1 MYSRGGLRSKQLFRL
16 TEFDFHK
23 SHVLLQRLII
33 QLQRVN
39 LFLKLFNELVLVILR
54 WFITTS
60 ITGDR
65 IRPKR
70 KSRHRG
76 QCTSG
81 PKIDADVLKRY
92 GVLYM
97 V

>member
-1 MYSRGGLRSKQLFRL
+1 MYSRGGLRFKQLFRL

-23 SHVLLQRLII
+23 CHVLLQRLII

-39 LFLKLFNELVLVILR
+39 LFLKLFNQLVLVILR
-54 WFITTS
+54 WFITAIT
-60 ITGDR
+60 TGDR

-76 QCTSG
+76 QCTSC
-81 PKIDADVLKRY
+81 PKIVDDVFKTK
-92 GVLYM
+92 
-97 V
+97 